1 MRLQGVTRFEI
12 YHATWES
19 LYFQKR
25 GLRFGRLTLIFD
37 LKKISQVG
45 LVVKDIEKSMKY
57 YWEELGIGP
66 WNIWTYA
73 SPTTR
78 ETTYYGK
85 PVEHKFIGAETMVGD
100 LNVELLQ
107 HLEGKTL
114 YKEFLD
120 KKGEGVHHVAYVTN
134 EIDDALNRFKKMGI
148 EVIQSGKVKN
158 DSYYYLDT
166 ESRYGIIVEFYTDH
180 GFIPP
185 ERTYPPRSTST

>member
-1 MRLQGVTRFEI
+1 M
-12 YHATWES
+12 
-19 LYFQKR
+19 
-25 GLRFGRLTLIFD
+25 IFD

-66 WNIWTYA
+66 WKIWTYA

-78 ETTYYGK
+78 ETTYRGK
-85 PVEHKFIGAETMVGD
+85 LVEHKFIGAETMVGD
-100 LNVELLQ
+100 LNVELIQ
-107 HLEGKTL
+107 HLEGETI

-148 EVIQSGKVKN
+148 EVIQSGKVSK
-158 DSYYYLDT
+158 DAYYYLDT

-180 GFIPP
+180 GSIPP
-185 ERTYPPRSTST
+185 ERTYPPRSTSG